1 MHKHLSLLL
10 SFAVITVIACERT
23 VNILDDSPQIPD
35 TGKTIQE
42 GHTTFVTLEQAK
54 NTADM
59 FMGSKDLI
67 PLTKVTQ
74 TDSPGEASVQSIDKD
89 GEILMYV
96 INYAKGGFVI
106 ISATRNYL
114 PILAYSEEGHFD
126 TSSVKGGLS
135 LWVDETMTAIKTS
148 GEKADSIKA
157 EMNRLWRIY
166 EETEQNN
173 SIQTKSS
180 SSITYTPGEIACMER
195 CEELFNQYSGEGW
208 NFLPLS
214 LAEHIFDE
222 AGLSYY
228 YDNLCY
234 SAEFNHSELS
244 SSVVGWKNG
253 SFSETF
259 GPMLSTNWHQDAP
272 FNNLCGGYSA
282 GCGVIAFAQLMKYH
296 EHPEQIIYKGES
308 FGWDT
313 IPDAADPLSNQSKLI
328 KKVREE
334 TNTLPV
340 IPLLPEVSDLS
351 WTTPA
356 GLEEGIISFE
366 YDVIRQDDNTA
377 DIKNEILNNHRPV
390 IILGHQTND
399 LDLPGS
405 LEYVG
410 NSHYWVVEGVRSVK
424 TDVFMVFAE
433 WQPYDC
439 GDFTISHYSIDNPN
453 IISGV
458 SYLYYYNN
466 YGWGYG
472 HNAWYA
478 FNHDYP
484 YVRQNFFISP
494 SYND

>member
-1 MHKHLSLLL
+1 MYKHLTLL
-10 SFAVITVIACERT
+10 SFAVIAVIACERT
-23 VNILDDSPQIPD
+23 INILDDSPQIPD
-35 TGKTIQE
+35 TEKIQE
-42 GHTTFVTLEQAK
+42 GPTTFVTLEQAK

-74 TDSPGEASVQSIDKD
+74 TDSPGEASVQSINKD
-89 GEILMYV
+89 GETLMYV
-96 INYAKGGFVI
+96 INYEEGGFVI

-148 GEKADSIKA
+148 EEKADSIKA

-166 EETEQNN
+166 EEAEQNN

-244 SSVVGWKNG
+244 SSVVGWKAG
-253 SFSETF
+253 SFTETN
-259 GPMLSTNWHQDAP
+259 GPLLSTYWHQNSP
-272 FNNLCGGYSA
+272 FNDLCEGYSA
-282 GCGVIAFAQLMKYH
+282 GCGAIAIGQVMKYY
-296 EHPEQIIYKGES
+296 EYPSEITYNGET
-308 FGWDT
+308 FGWNT
-313 IPDAADPLSNQSKLI
+313 IPVSPTPSSNQSKLI
-328 KKVREE
+328 KEIGNR
-334 TNTLPV
+334 TNMHYW
-340 IPLLPEVSDLS
+340 SRGS
-351 WTTPA
+351 WTTPQNVEDC
-356 GLEEGIISFE
+356 LESFG
-366 YDVIRQDDNTA
+366 YNVTRQDHNPHNV
-377 DIKNEILNNHRPV
+377 KSEVLNNNHPV
-390 IILGHQTND
+390 IMLGNDTNYSY
-399 LDLPGS
+399 LPGS
-405 LEYVG
+405 LEYIEDA
-410 NSHYWVVEGVRSVK
+410 HYWVIDGAKCVE
-424 TDVFMVFAE
+424 TNVFMVFAE

-439 GDFTISHYSIDNPN
+439 EEFTISYNSIDNPDV
-453 IISGV
+453 ISGI
-458 SYLYYYNN
+458 SYLYYHYNW
-466 YGWGYG
+466 GWG
-472 HNAWYA
+472 NEDSAWYA
-478 FNHDYP
+478 FDDDNYQ
-484 YVRQNFFISP
+484 YSRQNYLISKP
-494 SYND
+494 H